1 MEIPR
6 RRFLR
11 FAGAAL
17 ALPAAARI
25 ANAQTYPARP
35 VRVIV
40 PFAAGGTSDIFGRL
54 VAQKLGERLG
64 GTFYV
69 ENVGGAS
76 GNIGTAQAARAAAD
90 GQTIFIAFTSF
101 VVNPTMFDKVPYDP
115 SKDFEPV
122 TLAVSSTH
130 VITVNPSVPAKSLGE
145 LVALIR
151 TGSAKYSFASPGVG
165 TPAHLLGEMLRLSQ
179 RLDLVHV
186 PFTGGAGPSIAAVV
200 AGHVPIGFSTL
211 ASAAQQIAA
220 GQLRALAVT
229 GKARSSLRPEL
240 PTTAEAGY
248 PDIAGDAWVGVL
260 VPAGTRKEIVALLNR
275 EIVAIVSLPEMKER
289 LATLGFEPVGSTPEE
304 FAGRIRSELDSW
316 GRVIRAANIK
326 AE

>member
-1 MEIPR
+1 MSLCR
-6 RRFLR
+6 RTMLR
-11 FAGAAL
+11 AIAGAA
-17 ALPAAARI
+17 ALPAAARS
-25 ANAQTYPARP
+25 ALAQTYPARP
-35 VRVIV
+35 VRMIV

-54 VAQKLGERLG
+54 LAQKLGERLG

-69 ENVGGAS
+69 ENIAGAS
-76 GNIGTAQAARAAAD
+76 GNLGTAQAARAAAD
-90 GQTIFIAFTSF
+90 GQTILIAFTSF
-101 VVNPTMFDKVPYDP
+101 VVNPTMFDKIPYDP
-115 SKDFEPV
+115 FRDFEPV

-130 VITVNPSVPAKSLGE
+130 VITVNPTVPAQNLGE
-145 LVALIR
+145 LIAVIR
-151 TGSAKYSFASPGVG
+151 ANSGKYSFASPGVG

-211 ASAAQQIAA
+211 ASAAQQIGA

-229 GKARSSLRPEL
+229 GKARSPLRPEL

-260 VPAGTRKEIVALLNR
+260 VPAGTRKDIVGLLNR
-275 EIVAIVSLPEMKER
+275 EIVAIVALPEVKER
-289 LATLGFEPVGSTPEE
+289 LATLGFEPAGSTPEE
-304 FAGRIRSELDSW
+304 FAARIRSEVDLW
-316 GRVIRAANIK
+316 GKVIRAANIK